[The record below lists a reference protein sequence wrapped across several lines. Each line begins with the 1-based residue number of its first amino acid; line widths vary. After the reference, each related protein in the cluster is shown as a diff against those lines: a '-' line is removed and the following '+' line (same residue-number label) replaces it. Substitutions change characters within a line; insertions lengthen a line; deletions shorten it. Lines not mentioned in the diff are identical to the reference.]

1 MVRYSIERL
10 RDTSLIAKQALSKFK
25 PLTSGIESVYLVE
38 ASPALRDT
46 QKQLLCGD
54 APLVEIDIGFRSTSK
69 YSKIPVTWCE
79 DIRLVPNGKF
89 YPTSQHKLQA
99 QLTIS

>member
-1 MVRYSIERL
+1 MVRCSIERL
-10 RDTSLIAKQALSKFK
+10 RDTSLTAKQTLSNFK
-25 PLTSGIESVYLVE
+25 PLTSSIESVYLVE

-54 APLVEIDIGFRSTSK
+54 APLAEIDIGFRSTSK

-79 DIRLVPNGKF
+79 DIRLVPNGKSCAI
-89 YPTSQHKLQA
+89 SQQKFQA
-99 QLTIS
+99 QLSMS